1 MNMKVIRY
9 EIGFE
14 VENLLRSAVS
24 DEYLDTFLYDKER
37 YGKSIMDNIIDDV
50 VECSAISEDG
60 SWNIDDVRLAIGR
73 VFLDM

>member
-1 MNMKVIRY
+1 MNMEAIRDKIDY
-9 EIGFE
+9 E
-14 VENLLRSAVS
+14 VVNLLKPVLS
-24 DEYLDTFLYDKER
+24 DEYLDDFLYYKER

-73 VFLDM
+73 VFLEM